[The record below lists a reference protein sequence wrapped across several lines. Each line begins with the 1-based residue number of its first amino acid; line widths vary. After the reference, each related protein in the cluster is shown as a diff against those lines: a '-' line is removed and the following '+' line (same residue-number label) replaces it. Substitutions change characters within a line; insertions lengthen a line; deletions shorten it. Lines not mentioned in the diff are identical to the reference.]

1 MAFENEESFAASSV
15 EEKYESAVRARANM
29 DRDFLCPI
37 CLHTMKDAFL
47 TRCGHNFC
55 YSCIMTHLKNRNN
68 CPCCAQYLTI
78 DLLMPN
84 FLLTK
89 LMNELSASMML
100 KNASPAEQ
108 LRLALEQDA
117 DLPPKELDSLLLLLN
132 ERKQKLDREEAEI
145 NTEIIFDFLHRL
157 QFRKLEAMKEVQSD
171 LQFLKDDIATVE
183 RRLRCLL
190 ASNKSHS
197 KRVCEESPLSDLD
210 IHTEYGSTST
220 GGAVSMWRSGQS
232 GAYTPPGEEKLNR
245 AERIRIRNL
254 AYTSVSTDIEND
266 PSVDSP
272 GEYAGAH
279 KIAKKRR
286 VLAQFEE
293 LQGAYFLRRRQI
305 AFKEC
310 QKQQSQESVSK
321 KGAYKDWDTYD
332 DGLDD
337 FQSILTTYTRYSQ
350 LRVVAELHHDDPFQP
365 SSNIVSS
372 IDFDGDD
379 QLFATAGVTRR
390 IKIFNFATVIDDV
403 VDVHCPVTEIPTR
416 SKLSCLSWN
425 KLKKPLVASSDYEG
439 IIAVWDVNRSQ
450 VNRSGLL
457 AQHRTV
463 DVPTWVRTRNI
474 HSVVEYEEHEKR
486 AWSVDFSCIDPSMMV
501 SGSDDGKVKVW
512 CINQD
517 ASAFSIDMKANI
529 CCVKYNPGSSNHIA
543 IGSSD
548 HHIHYYDLRN
558 LRTPLFVFKGHRKA
572 VSYVK
577 FMSSNELVSASTDS
591 TLRLWDVQTDTSV
604 CNDLLFPRLLFCH
617 DSTNAWRTHQ

>member
-450 VNRSGLL
+450 
-457 AQHRTV
+457 
-463 DVPTWVRTRNI
+463 
-474 HSVVEYEEHEKR
+474 SVVEYEEHEKR

-543 IGSSD
+543 VQTLGGHTNEKNFVGLTVNSDYIACGSETSEVFVYHKATSKPSFSHKFRSSYAEDIGDDIS
-548 HHIHYYDLRN
+548 
-558 LRTPLFVFKGHRKA
+558 F
-572 VSYVK
+572 
-577 FMSSNELVSASTDS
+577 VSA
-591 TLRLWDVQTDTSV
+591 V
-604 CNDLLFPRLLFCH
+604 CWKSESPTMLAANSQGTIKVLELAP
-617 DSTNAWRTHQ
+617 